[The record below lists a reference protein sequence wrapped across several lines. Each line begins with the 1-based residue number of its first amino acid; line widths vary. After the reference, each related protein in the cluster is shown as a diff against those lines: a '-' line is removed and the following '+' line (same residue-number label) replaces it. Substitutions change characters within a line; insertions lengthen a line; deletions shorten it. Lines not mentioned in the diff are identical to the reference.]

1 MLKNSKGTI
10 LMYRIICN
18 MKGSRTMA
26 ITDEHLETIDKYYL
40 FSNLLDSNG
49 IVDEMI
55 LQKLQLNVRALLERT
70 GGEAELVNLAK
81 DVVFHENMKALALH
95 QLILLYLDWQ
105 KDKIAANVPTE

>member
-1 MLKNSKGTI
+1 
-10 LMYRIICN
+10 MYRIICN

-55 LQKLQLNVRALLERT
+55 LEKLQLNLRALLERT
-70 GGEAELVNLAK
+70 GGEVELVNLAK

>member
-1 MLKNSKGTI
+1 
-10 LMYRIICN
+10 MYRIICN
-18 MKGSRTMA
+18 MKGSLTMA

-55 LQKLQLNVRALLERT
+55 LEKLQLNLRALLERT
-70 GGEAELVNLAK
+70 GGEEELVNLAK
-81 DVVFHENMKALALH
+81 DVIFHENMKALALH

>member
-1 MLKNSKGTI
+1 
-10 LMYRIICN
+10 MYRIICN

-55 LQKLQLNVRALLERT
+55 LEKLQLNLRALLERT
-70 GGEAELVNLAK
+70 GGESELVNLAK

>member
-1 MLKNSKGTI
+1 
-10 LMYRIICN
+10 MYRIICN

-105 KDKIAANVPTE
+105 KDKI

>member
-26 ITDEHLETIDKYYL
+26 ISDEHLETIDKYYL

-55 LQKLQLNVRALLERT
+55 LEKLQLNLRALLERT

>member
-1 MLKNSKGTI
+1 
-10 LMYRIICN
+10 MYRIICN

-55 LQKLQLNVRALLERT
+55 LEKLQLNLRALLERT
-70 GGEAELVNLAK
+70 GGEEELVNLAK

>member
-1 MLKNSKGTI
+1 
-10 LMYRIICN
+10 MYRIICN

-40 FSNLLDSNG
+40 FNNLLDSNG

-55 LQKLQLNVRALLERT
+55 LEKLQLNLRALLERT
-70 GGEAELVNLAK
+70 GGEEELVNLAK

>member
-55 LQKLQLNVRALLERT
+55 LEKLQLNLRALLERT

>member
-1 MLKNSKGTI
+1 
-10 LMYRIICN
+10 MYRIICN

-40 FSNLLDSNG
+40 FNNLLDSNG

-55 LQKLQLNVRALLERT
+55 LEKLQLNVRALLERT
-70 GGEAELVNLAK
+70 NGANDLITLAQ
-81 DVVFHENMKALALH
+81 DVIFHENMKALGLH
-95 QLILLYLDWQ
+95 QLILLFLDWQ